1 MNSMPTI
8 STNISTHV
16 STTMTDATGK
26 RLLQTPSQ
34 TVGPYFAYG
43 LTPTQY
49 GYDFKSLFH
58 PVLTQAH
65 AEGEHVVITGRV
77 FDGAGQAVGD
87 AIVEINQ
94 PDAHGQYIASVDE
107 AAAKGFTGF
116 GRCGTGTFAGNHFVF
131 DTVKPG
137 ALSADR
143 APFIDVC
150 VTMRGLLVHTFTR
163 IYFSDEA
170 AANATDEVLS
180 SVPTERRGSLVAQRE
195 MSNAGPVYR
204 FDIHMQDSDR
214 GRETVFFDL

>member
-1 MNSMPTI
+1 
-8 STNISTHV
+8 
-16 STTMTDATGK
+16 MTQLK
-26 RLLQTPSQ
+26 QTPSQ

-49 GYDFKSLFH
+49 GYDFKSLFT

-65 AEGEHVVITGRV
+65 AEGEHIRITGQV
-77 FDGAGQAVGD
+77 YDGAGAVVHD
-87 AIVEINQ
+87 AIVEITQ
-94 PDAHGQYIASVDE
+94 PDAQGQVISSVEDAE
-107 AAAKGFTGF
+107 RKGFAGF

-137 ALSADR
+137 VLSEGQ

-170 AANATDEVLS
+170 AANAKDEVLN
-180 SVPTERRGSLVAQRE
+180 SVPAERRATLVAQRE
-195 MSNAGPVYR
+195 MTHAGPVYR
-204 FDIHMQDSDR
+204 FDIHMQDSAH
-214 GRETVFFDL
+214 GKETVFFDL